1 MRSSFPYKIS
11 GSQMAAGYFSYL
23 LIDSSVV
30 ANIRCSKQI
39 LVNVIGQAPMDYG
52 IALLWP
58 LVERLER

>member
-1 MRSSFPYKIS
+1 
-11 GSQMAAGYFSYL
+11 MAAGYFSYL

-58 LVERLER
+58 LVERLERIMTIV